1 MRLLKTKLL
10 TASIA
15 ALILTACAGTP
26 PADLGVI
33 DGNLRAC
40 PDSPNCVQ
48 TYDAGDTDHYQAP
61 LMPKANVDA
70 TSQAIKTAIA
80 DTGGRIITE
89 KTLPSQGYYFHAEY
103 QSTLMRF
110 VDDVEVVVAPDSIQL
125 RSASRLGHSDF
136 GVNAKRYQ
144 EIKTHYQGL

>member
-10 TASIA
+10 TASTA
-15 ALILTACAGTP
+15 AFLLTACAGSP

-48 TYDAGDTDHYQAP
+48 TYDAADTDHYQAP
-61 LMPKANVDA
+61 LMPKVDIDA
-70 TSQAIKTAIA
+70 TSQAIKTAIV
-80 DTGGRIITE
+80 DSGGKIITE
-89 KTLPSQGYYFHAEY
+89 KPLPSQGYYFHAEY

-110 VDDVEVVVAPDSIQL
+110 VDDLEVVVVPDSVRL

-144 EIKTHYQGL
+144 EIKAYYQGL